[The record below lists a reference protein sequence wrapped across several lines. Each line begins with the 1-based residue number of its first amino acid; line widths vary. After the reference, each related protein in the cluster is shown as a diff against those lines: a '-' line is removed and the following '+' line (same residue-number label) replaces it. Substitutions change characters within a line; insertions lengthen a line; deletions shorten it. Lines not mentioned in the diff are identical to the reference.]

1 MAQTIKGLDVVVKI
15 GNTVIGGQKNGSL
28 EISSDVTDTTT
39 KQSGGWKENEAVLT
53 SWSSSCE
60 GLFYISDQG
69 YKAALDAMI
78 AKQPVE
84 LEFSNTSKTFYRKG
98 KALITSL
105 SESAG
110 QDGVVAYSTSFTGTG
125 PLTITNSSLLNEAKE
140 K

>member
-1 MAQTIKGLDVVVKI
+1 MAQTIKGLDVIVKI
-15 GNTVIGGQKNGSL
+15 GNEIIGGQKNGSL
-28 EISSDVTDTTT
+28 DISNDVTDTTT

-60 GLFYISDQG
+60 GLFYINDQG

-78 AKQPVE
+78 SKQPVD
-84 LEFSNTSKTFYRKG
+84 LEFANADKTFYRKG

-125 PLTITNSSLLNEAKE
+125 SLTIANDSVRSVAQE